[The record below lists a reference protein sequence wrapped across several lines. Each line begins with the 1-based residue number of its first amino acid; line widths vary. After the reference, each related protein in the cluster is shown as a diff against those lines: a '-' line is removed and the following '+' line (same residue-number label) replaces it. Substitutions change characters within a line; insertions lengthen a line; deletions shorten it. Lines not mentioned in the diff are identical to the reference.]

1 MTSRRQERVAE
12 LLQRELAEMIMFE
25 LKDPRLGMTSVT
37 RVEMTPDLR
46 VARVYVSNLDEDDPA
61 GVTALAALE
70 HASGYL
76 RRQLG
81 QRVELRFLPELKFFH
96 DPGVAASMRIEAL
109 IQQASRPAAADDA
122 VTNGEPS
129 SC

>member
-12 LLQRELAEMIMFE
+12 LLQRELAEMITFE
-25 LKDPRLGMTSVT
+25 LKDPRLGMANVT

-46 VARVYVSNLDEDDPA
+46 LARVYVSTLDDDDPT
-61 GVTALAALE
+61 GKEALAALE

-81 QRVELRFLPELKFFH
+81 QRVELRFLPELKFVH
-96 DPGVAASMRIEAL
+96 DAGVAASMRIDAL
-109 IQQASRPAAADDA
+109 IQQADQSITVIDAA
-122 VTNGEPS
+122 EE
-129 SC
+129 

>member
-12 LLQRELAEMIMFE
+12 LLQRELAEMITFE
-25 LKDPRLGMTSVT
+25 LKDPRLGMSNVT

-46 VARVYVSNLDEDDPA
+46 VARVYVSTLDDDDPA
-61 GVTALAALE
+61 GKETLAALE

-81 QRVELRFLPELKFFH
+81 QRVELRFLPELKFVH
-96 DPGVAASMRIEAL
+96 DPGVAASMRIDAL
-109 IQQASRPAAADDA
+109 IQQASQPAAGSAAPED
-122 VTNGEPS
+122 
-129 SC
+129 

>member
-12 LLQRELAEMIMFE
+12 LLQRELAEMITFE
-25 LKDPRLGMTSVT
+25 LKDPRLGMANVT

-46 VARVYVSNLDEDDPA
+46 LARVYVSTLDDDDPT
-61 GVTALAALE
+61 GKEALAALE

-81 QRVELRFLPELKFFH
+81 QRVELRFLPELKFLH
-96 DPGVAASMRIEAL
+96 DAGVAASMRIDAL
-109 IQQASRPAAADDA
+109 IHQASQSVA
-122 VTNGEPS
+122 VTDATEE
-129 SC
+129 

>member
-12 LLQRELAEMIMFE
+12 LLQRELAEMITFE
-25 LKDPRLGMTSVT
+25 LKDPRLGMTNVT

-46 VARVYVSNLDEDDPA
+46 VARVYVSTLDDEDRTGKA
-61 GVTALAALE
+61 ALAALE

-81 QRVELRFLPELKFFH
+81 QRVELRFLPELKFLY
-96 DPGVAASMRIEAL
+96 DPGVAAGMRIDAL
-109 IQQASRPAAADDA
+109 IQRASQPAATTDA
-122 VTNGEPS
+122 TED
-129 SC
+129 